1 MSSKK
6 SVLKQ
11 QSKSKFLYRI
21 YSIIIKEIRT
31 ITKDKTALIMVFI
44 LPGMVMLTTY
54 VAVSQGTSHSE
65 TISKHLNWGIVDNDP
80 TDTYPGQDLSKN
92 FSAYFELEED
102 LTVYYYKTEDDAKKA
117 LYYDE
122 IDLYIVIPYGFEGNV
137 TAGIAAVIPMHVSSS
152 SINYEGQMVDVL
164 QKVVDEFRSDHGWMQ
179 REIETRTVREFLPS
193 GNFAGA
199 TIGAFI
205 VVFAAHIAVAST
217 AGQSIVGDIPL
228 GRMLL
233 TPLSKFE
240 AIVGKL
246 IGHTIFGLVQGQF
259 LLVLWIGLFNLQL
272 NASYLEL
279 TIILALMSLSGA
291 GMGIIIS
298 VLTST
303 RLQANQGFLFLL
315 FANFILSGGVF
326 DVGIIDKIMPMN
338 QGRMLIMDAAF
349 RGISI
354 FTNWIMIV
362 KVLLFT
368 VFAIIFSTIVFAM
381 RRKLA

>member
-1 MSSKK
+1 MSSKETVMK
-6 SVLKQ
+6 K

-21 YSIIIKEIRT
+21 VSITIKEIRT

-44 LPGMVMLTTY
+44 LPGIIMLTTY
-54 VAVSQGTSHSE
+54 VAVAQGTSRSE
-65 TISKHLNWGIVDNDP
+65 TISKHLQWGIVDEDP
-80 TDTYPGQDLSKN
+80 TNTYPGQDLSKN
-92 FSAYFELEED
+92 FSAYFELQKD
-102 LTVYYYKTEDDAKKA
+102 LTVHYYATEADAKKA
-117 LYYDE
+117 LYYDL

-137 TAGIAAVIPMHVSSS
+137 TAGIAAFIPMHVSSS
-152 SINYEGQMVDVL
+152 SINYEQQMVNILQDV
-164 QKVVDEFRSDHGWMQ
+164 VNEFRYDHGWMQ
-179 REIETRTVREFLPS
+179 REIETKTVREFLPG

-217 AGQSIVGDIPL
+217 AAQAIVGDIPL

-246 IGHTIFGLVQGQF
+246 LGHTIFGIVQGQF
-259 LLVLWIGLFNLQL
+259 LLILWLGLFNLRL
-272 NASYLEL
+272 NASYLDL
-279 TIILALMSLSGA
+279 TIILSLMSLSGA
-291 GMGIIIS
+291 GMGMIIS
-298 VLTST
+298 VLTNT

-326 DVGIIDKIMPMN
+326 DVGIIDEIMPMN

-354 FTNWIMIV
+354 YTNWIMMAKVIV
-362 KVLLFT
+362 FT
-368 VFAIIFSTIVFAM
+368 IIAIIFSTIVLAM